1 MISTGV
7 FMVKKKKEKK
17 KWVYK
22 KQLYLVNNKYI
33 SQFRGLN
40 KKHI

>member
-7 FMVKKKKEKK
+7 FMVKKKK
-17 KWVYK
+17 VYK